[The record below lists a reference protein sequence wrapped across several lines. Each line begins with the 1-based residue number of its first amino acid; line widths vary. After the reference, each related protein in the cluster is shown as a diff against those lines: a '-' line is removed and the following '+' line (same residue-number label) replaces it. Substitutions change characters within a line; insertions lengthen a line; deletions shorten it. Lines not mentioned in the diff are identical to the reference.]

1 MRSTSSLGLN
11 LIKKYEG
18 LRLNAYLCPASVV
31 TIGYGSTKYPNG
43 KKVLLGEKL
52 SGEKEATQLLL
63 STLDPYEAAV
73 NKHLPNIN
81 QCQFDAL
88 VSFAYN
94 VGTGAFI
101 KSTLLKKAKVNN
113 ADPSILDEFLRWN
126 KAAGKVM
133 NGLTNRRREEAN
145 LYFSICNF

>member
-1 MRSTSSLGLN
+1 MHSTSSLGLN

-18 LRLNAYLCPASVV
+18 LRLSAYLCPASVV
-31 TIGYGSTKYPNG
+31 TIGYGTTKYSNG

-63 STLDPYEAAV
+63 STLEPYEAAV
-73 NKHLPNIN
+73 NKHLPNLN

-94 VGTGAFI
+94 LGTGALI
-101 KSTLLKKAKVNN
+101 KSTLLKKAKVNPN
-113 ADPSILDEFLRWN
+113 DPSIVDEFLKWN
-126 KAAGKVM
+126 KAAGKVL

-145 LYFSICNF
+145 LYFSLCKV

>member
-1 MRSTSSLGLN
+1 MRSTSILGLN

-18 LRLNAYLCPASVV
+18 LRLSSYLCAASVP
-31 TIGYGSTKYPNG
+31 TIGYGSTRYPNG
-43 KKVLLGEKL
+43 KKVMLGEKL
-52 SGEKEATQLLL
+52 SNEKEATQLLL
-63 STLDPYEAAV
+63 ATLEPFEAAV

-94 VGTGAFI
+94 VGTGALV

-113 ADPSILDEFLRWN
+113 ADPSILDEFLKWN
-126 KAAGKVM
+126 KAGGKALQ
-133 NGLTNRRREEAN
+133 GLTNRRRDEAN
-145 LYFSICNF
+145 LYFSLCNI

>member
-1 MRSTSSLGLN
+1 MRSTSLLGLN

-18 LRLNAYLCPASVV
+18 LRLSSYLCPAGVP
-31 TIGYGSTKYPNG
+31 TIGYGSTRHPNG

-52 SGEKEATQLLL
+52 NNEKEATQLLL
-63 STLDPYEAAV
+63 ATLSPYEDAV

-88 VSFAYN
+88 VCFAYN
-94 VGTGAFI
+94 VGTGALI
-101 KSTLLKKAKVNN
+101 KSTLLKKAKANN

-126 KAAGKVM
+126 KAGGKVLA
-133 NGLTNRRREEAN
+133 GLTNRRREEAN
-145 LYFSICNF
+145 LYFSLCKL

>member
-1 MRSTSSLGLN
+1 MRSTSILGLN

-18 LRLNAYLCPASVV
+18 LRLSSYLCPASVV

-63 STLDPYEAAV
+63 ATLEPYEAAV

-94 VGTGAFI
+94 LGTGALI
-101 KSTLLKKAKVNN
+101 KSTLLKKAKINPN
-113 ADPSILDEFLRWN
+113 DPSILDEFLRWN
-126 KAAGKVM
+126 KAAGKVLA
-133 NGLTNRRREEAN
+133 GLTNRRREEAN
-145 LYFSICNF
+145 LYFSLCKQ

>member
-1 MRSTSSLGLN
+1 MRSTSLLGLN

-18 LRLNAYLCPASVV
+18 LRLSSYLCPASVV
-31 TIGYGSTKYPNG
+31 TIGYGSTRYPNG

-52 SGEKEATQLLL
+52 ASEKEATQLLL
-63 STLDPYEAAV
+63 ATLSPYEDAV

-88 VSFAYN
+88 VCFAYN
-94 VGTGAFI
+94 VGTGALI
-101 KSTLLKKAKVNN
+101 KSTLLKKAKANN

-126 KAAGKVM
+126 KAGGKVLA
-133 NGLTNRRREEAN
+133 GLTNRRREEAN
-145 LYFSICNF
+145 LYFSLCKL